1 MLEAARG
8 VRSGAGMD
16 RDLISRHP
24 CHSLSGR
31 TMRSCSDGA
40 AVAIPLDVAFS
51 LRLISVLRRQRAG
64 LASAAAVMIGVK
76 AIATMAGSTRF

>member
-1 MLEAARG
+1 
-8 VRSGAGMD
+8 
-16 RDLISRHP
+16 
-24 CHSLSGR
+24 
-31 TMRSCSDGA
+31 MRSCSDGA